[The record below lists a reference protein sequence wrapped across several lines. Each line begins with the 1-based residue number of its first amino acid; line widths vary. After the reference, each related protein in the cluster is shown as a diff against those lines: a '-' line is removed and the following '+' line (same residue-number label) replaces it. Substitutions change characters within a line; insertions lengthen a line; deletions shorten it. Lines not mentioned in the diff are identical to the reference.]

1 VFVGVVDRAR
11 VRLAAPGA
19 SWLEATV
26 TLPHGID
33 RVDLSYRLSKVA
45 AQAKES
51 AFISF
56 PFRSAP
62 DGLRCEI
69 TGGVDRPDAPH
80 IPGSA
85 SHMRAIRHWISL
97 SGRGR
102 RIDSATLESPLV
114 QVGNLH
120 LPYAPFPPTLEPED
134 RGQSTIYSWIHNNIW
149 DTNFPASRGGEIE
162 FHYAIS
168 TADPNDGTGPARRLA
183 ESLTAP
189 LLCLVAGATRPEV
202 APAGSF
208 SEFAGDDVELVA
220 VRRPRFGHDL
230 AVLVQ
235 SGAGDA
241 DVTLRL
247 PSLAVRRTW
256 IGDHLERELVECVVA
271 DGVVRARLHRG
282 RLSTVLL
289 DLGDSGY

>member
-1 VFVGVVDRAR
+1 VD
-11 VRLAAPGA
+11 GA
-19 SWLEATV
+19 DWLEV
-26 TLPHGID
+26 TYRLPAGLAHLEITN
-33 RVDLSYRLSKVA
+33 RLSKSSTWD
-45 AQAKES
+45 KES
-51 AFISF
+51 AFFAF
-56 PFRSAP
+56 PFAVDQPTVLEESAG
-62 DGLRCEI
+62 GL
-69 TGGVDRPDAPH
+69 TG
-80 IPGSA
+80 PGLDQVPGGA
-85 SHMRAIRHWISL
+85 EYMRAIRHFVALQDGDAAIGW
-97 SGRGR
+97 
-102 RIDSATLESPLV
+102 ATAEAPLI
-114 QVGNLH
+114 QVGNLA
-120 LPYAPFPPTLEPED
+120 LPYVPFPATLPRTEP
-134 RGQSTIYSWIHNNIW
+134 GTVFSWVHNNIW

-208 SEFAGDDVELVA
+208 CEFAGDDVELVA